1 MYKSDVLK
9 MSVPVA
15 NSDHE
20 PIVLIIS
27 LVVLTFV
34 SLSLARC
41 VQNKI
46 VNRCEKKNIEL
57 ETESEDEAEKEIEK
71 KL

>member
-1 MYKSDVLK
+1 MYKSDLMK
-9 MSVPVA
+9 ISIPVA

-27 LVVLTFV
+27 LVILTMASFA
-34 SLSLARC
+34 LARC

-46 VNRCEKKNIEL
+46 VNACEKKNIEL
-57 ETESEDEAEKEIEK
+57 ETESEAEEEK